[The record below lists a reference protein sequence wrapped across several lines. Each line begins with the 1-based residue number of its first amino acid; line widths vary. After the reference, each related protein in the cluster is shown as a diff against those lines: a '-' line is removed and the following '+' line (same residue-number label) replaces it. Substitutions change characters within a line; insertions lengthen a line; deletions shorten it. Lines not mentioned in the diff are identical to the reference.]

1 MDSGWRK
8 GAIEDCPEM
17 DIQVNEVSFTYP
29 LGVEALHKISF
40 EVKAGESLALI
51 GQNGAG
57 KTTLV
62 KHFNGLLKPTS
73 GRVLVGDWDTRDF
86 SADRLAR
93 RVGYVFQNP
102 DDQLFQSSVRAEVM
116 FGPRNLG
123 WEAGKIQEK
132 VQWAMEMVHISR
144 LAERHPYDLSPGERK
159 QVAMASV
166 LAMDTPIVILD
177 EPTTGQD
184 QAGISLVGEVIEQLK
199 SMGKTLIT
207 ITHDVDFAAEH
218 FDRVA
223 VMAEGKMLLVGDCRE
238 VLSNVAVLSRSY
250 VEPPQLMRL
259 AMNLEMQSRPR
270 SVVEFISM
278 WTAEVKQR
286 SDWIR

>member
-1 MDSGWRK
+1 
-8 GAIEDCPEM
+8 M
-17 DIQVNEVSFTYP
+17 DIQVSEVSFTYP
-29 LGVEALHKISF
+29 LGVQALHEISF
-40 EVKAGESLALI
+40 EVQAGECLAII

-73 GRVLVGDWDTRDF
+73 GRILVGEWDTLHF
-86 SADRLAR
+86 NAAQLAR
-93 RVGYVFQNP
+93 HVGYVFQNP

-123 WEAGKIQEK
+123 WEAGKMREK
-132 VQWAMEMVHISR
+132 VQQAMEMAHIIE

-159 QVAMASV
+159 RVAMASV
-166 LAMDTPIVILD
+166 LAMDTPVVVLD

-184 QAGISLVGEVIEQLK
+184 QAGIDLIGEVVEKLK
-199 SMGKTLIT
+199 SMGKTVIA
-207 ITHDVDFAAEH
+207 ITHDIDFAAEH

-223 VMAEGKMLLVGDCRE
+223 VMAEGRLLLVGDCRE
-238 VLSNVAVLSRSY
+238 VLSNVEVLRQSF

-259 AMNLEMQSRPR
+259 AMKLEMQGRPR
-270 SVVEFISM
+270 SVDEFISM
-278 WTAEVKQR
+278 WTSEVKQR
-286 SDWIR
+286 SGGIRGLTPRAA